1 MEGNM
6 AEPTKEVYELQYMLR
21 KIAQITGI
29 IPIINTDGIYG
40 ADTREAV
47 RKIQSQSGISPT
59 GEVNRET
66 WDKIFEIYKESVY
79 SAAQGEPI
87 YAFPYPAY
95 TSRAG
100 ERSDIITLIQLILSS
115 LSVIY
120 DDFEEIEITGVND
133 EKTVAA
139 LKRFQGY
146 HGLPETGV
154 LDKRT
159 WDAAAKSFN
168 AYYNNPHYSA

>member
-1 MEGNM
+1 M
-6 AEPTKEVYELQYMLR
+6 AQPTKEVYELQYMLR
-21 KIAQITGI
+21 KIAQITGE
-29 IPIINTDGIYG
+29 IPLLNTDGIYG
-40 ADTREAV
+40 ADTRETV
-47 RKIQSQSGISPT
+47 RYFQSQNGLAPT
-59 GEVNRET
+59 GEVDRAT
-66 WDKIFEIYKESVY
+66 WDKIFERYKENVY

-87 YAFPYPAY
+87 YPFPSPGY
-95 TSRAG
+95 TSQSG
-100 ERSDIITLIQLILSS
+100 EKSDVITLIQLILSS

-120 DDFEEIEITGVND
+120 DDFEEIEITGEND
-133 EKTVAA
+133 AKTIAS

-168 AYYNNPHYSA
+168 AYYNHPHYSS